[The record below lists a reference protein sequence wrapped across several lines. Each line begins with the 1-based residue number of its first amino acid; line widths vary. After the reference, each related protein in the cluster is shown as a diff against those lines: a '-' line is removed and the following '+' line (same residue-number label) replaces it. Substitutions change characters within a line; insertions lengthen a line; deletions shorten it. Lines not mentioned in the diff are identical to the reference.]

1 MDVGFLRFSSFR
13 PTRAMEIIKFRSQL
27 FHASEQVTV
36 RLRLAQNTLTRLARS
51 VADRPRRLR
60 EALRTRLNDLRQ
72 LLASSLDAIVVTK
85 DQIAKL
91 RSQLFHVSEQVTVD
105 LRLAQNTL
113 TRLARSAVD
122 RSRRLQKAFRAREN
136 DLRKLLASSPDAIVV
151 TNVNRRFVAANPKGL
166 DLFGVSEANLKKF
179 TIDAFLSHGHILS
192 FSGHGSPFIRRE
204 KRHGECKIRRLDGSL
219 RVAEYIFVA
228 NFAPNRHLCRFRN
241 VKTVRFRLVAT
252 FNSGHSSDS
261 KTGQLH

>member
-1 MDVGFLRFSSFR
+1 
-13 PTRAMEIIKFRSQL
+13 MEIIKF
-27 FHASEQVTV
+27 
-36 RLRLAQNTLTRLARS
+36 
-51 VADRPRRLR
+51 
-60 EALRTRLNDLRQ
+60 
-72 LLASSLDAIVVTK
+72 
-85 DQIAKL
+85 

-113 TRLARSAVD
+113 RLPRSAVD
-122 RSRRLQKAFRAREN
+122 RSRRLQKALRAREN

-166 DLFGVSEANLKKF
+166 NLFGVSEANLKKF

-219 RVAEYIFVA
+219 RVAVFSSQIS
-228 NFAPNRHLCRFRN
+228 HLIGIYADS
-241 VKTVRFRLVAT
+241 VTLRL
-252 FNSGHSSDS
+252 FDSDS
-261 KTGQLH
+261 LQHSTRATAVIERPASYTEDTRNWINFCQVPVPAKATHSGVWTVTMQHRDSERGMRRARIQR